1 MTSAIA
7 PDPLIKQ
14 PPDPEQ
20 FLRPLALM
28 RLEHKRQRQVC
39 DRLEALAEELSTDQ
53 ASSEAA
59 AILAILTE
67 ELPRHAED
75 EEADLFPLLEGR
87 CLPDDNIADIVAQLR
102 SEHEFDEDLASFI
115 ITDLQVIAKEAKLA
129 NPVRMLFNARAFAEA
144 QRRHIGWENN
154 VVLPLARKRRRPTD
168 RPSHG
173 LRVTGFTSL
182 EIEVERRTHRAQV
195 RPRL

>member
-1 MTSAIA
+1 MTATVA

-14 PPDPEQ
+14 PPDAEQ

-28 RLEHKRQRQVC
+28 RLEHKRQRRAW

-53 ASSEAA
+53 AFNEAA

-75 EEADLFPLLEGR
+75 EEADLFPLLERR
-87 CLPDDNIADIVAQLR
+87 CLPNDNIADILAQLR
-102 SEHEFDEDLASFI
+102 SEHELDEDLASFI
-115 ITDLQVIAKEAKLA
+115 VADLEVFAKGARLA

-154 VVLPLARKRRRPTD
+154 VLLPLARKRLTEADLKELGRNMAARRGIVFP
-168 RPSHG
+168 G
-173 LRVTGFTSL
+173 
-182 EIEVERRTHRAQV
+182 
-195 RPRL
+195 